1 MALLTSMRL
10 NRILMQ
16 SDMELHQAPGDGH
29 CLLHSVI
36 TSWNKQLS
44 TLPPLNMERIKSSI
58 FLETIHNS
66 DRYLPFCDPPTSK
79 SLIKGMRK
87 YLLSR
92 SYNQSY
98 GDIVPVVIVNAL
110 KQKITVLNE
119 NLSDGTVTSIDIVP
133 YNIVNDNS
141 TSLMIHHRGEHY
153 NGLIPTTKS
162 VYHVNG
168 AYLIHQKVTLMKKR
182 PTSTLKN
189 VEAKQIQDDLVII
202 KKHVSKI
209 TKQITYSR
217 DQLFNIQT
225 GKLDRR
231 VRKNLFSHGLWK
243 PLANF
248 PNYRLSVQSERP
260 RPGLH
265 LMKVPVKPRN
275 KDLQYHPVSAS
286 LINAQSARNKINTI
300 VDHEI
305 EHNIDIC
312 CITESWFTSEDGLK
326 IGDLTPVGYKVELF
340 ERLDRPGGGILVLH
354 RKSLN
359 MKLVDSGKKDSYEF
373 MELFLSAGSRST
385 NILVLY
391 RTPYSSVNRATKSIF
406 FDEFEKHFDIF
417 LDTSNNILICGDFNI
432 HVDDVLDKDA
442 CRLLDILDCRGLQQH
457 VTEATHKCGHI
468 LDLVISKFNSNT
480 ISNTKLGSFISDH
493 ASVLFQ
499 LNVQQPKIAY
509 KTISYRRVKNVN
521 ICDFEYSLSSV
532 LHKLPDSTTEHLDKV
547 VLHFNTKG
555 RETLNKFAPEQT
567 KTVPVRPRRPWY
579 NISISKEKQIRRR
592 LERKWRSSGLHD
604 HYVAFQQ
611 QKNKVNVM
619 MDKAKSMFYNNKID
633 ENRTDQKELFRII
646 KQLLHQEKES
656 LYPEAI
662 STQALVDSFSH
673 FFINKVLDIRQMFDK
688 SVPADSSCDVND
700 EMDMFMPLS
709 DEKVIDLIRRSPSK
723 TCELDLFPSFF
734 MKSCSPNSIMFQ
746 YVKFILNSSLELG
759 KVPNDFKQAIVIPLL
774 KKKGMELTFSN
785 FRPVSNLSFM
795 SKLLERAVAAQL
807 VNHLE
812 KNGLTEK
819 YQSAYKTYHST
830 ETALLCVQNDVLKAI
845 DNKSLT
851 MLLLLDF
858 DILLARLW
866 NCGIKGKCLLWFQ
879 DYLTKGTQAVC
890 LQGKTS
896 APVELKC
903 GVPQGSIL
911 GPLLFSIYPA
921 PLGALVQK
929 YGIHYHFYADDSQLY
944 LSFRMSSEASALSN
958 LKKMCK

>member
-391 RTPYSSVNRATKSIF
+391 RTPYSCNLGNYRYHYIQMAR
-406 FDEFEKHFDIF
+406 
-417 LDTSNNILICGDFNI
+417 GY
-432 HVDDVLDKDA
+432 VD
-442 CRLLDILDCRGLQQH
+442 C
-457 VTEATHKCGHI
+457 
-468 LDLVISKFNSNT
+468 
-480 ISNTKLGSFISDH
+480 
-493 ASVLFQ
+493 
-499 LNVQQPKIAY
+499 
-509 KTISYRRVKNVN
+509 
-521 ICDFEYSLSSV
+521 
-532 LHKLPDSTTEHLDKV
+532 
-547 VLHFNTKG
+547 
-555 RETLNKFAPEQT
+555 
-567 KTVPVRPRRPWY
+567 
-579 NISISKEKQIRRR
+579 
-592 LERKWRSSGLHD
+592 
-604 HYVAFQQ
+604 
-611 QKNKVNVM
+611 
-619 MDKAKSMFYNNKID
+619 
-633 ENRTDQKELFRII
+633 
-646 KQLLHQEKES
+646 
-656 LYPEAI
+656 
-662 STQALVDSFSH
+662 
-673 FFINKVLDIRQMFDK
+673 
-688 SVPADSSCDVND
+688 
-700 EMDMFMPLS
+700 
-709 DEKVIDLIRRSPSK
+709 
-723 TCELDLFPSFF
+723 
-734 MKSCSPNSIMFQ
+734 
-746 YVKFILNSSLELG
+746 
-759 KVPNDFKQAIVIPLL
+759 
-774 KKKGMELTFSN
+774 
-785 FRPVSNLSFM
+785 
-795 SKLLERAVAAQL
+795 
-807 VNHLE
+807 
-812 KNGLTEK
+812 
-819 YQSAYKTYHST
+819 
-830 ETALLCVQNDVLKAI
+830 
-845 DNKSLT
+845 
-851 MLLLLDF
+851 
-858 DILLARLW
+858 
-866 NCGIKGKCLLWFQ
+866 
-879 DYLTKGTQAVC
+879 
-890 LQGKTS
+890 
-896 APVELKC
+896 
-903 GVPQGSIL
+903 
-911 GPLLFSIYPA
+911 
-921 PLGALVQK
+921 
-929 YGIHYHFYADDSQLY
+929 
-944 LSFRMSSEASALSN
+944 
-958 LKKMCK
+958 